1 MEISPSLHSELEQ
14 ILGEKF
20 GLLSIPND
28 IYQIENLFFNTM
40 MKCIDLEETEKA
52 KALQTFYDDKVKP
65 VIESQSN
72 MYEKKFN
79 LFILM
84 IKKYI

>member
-1 MEISPSLHSELEQ
+1 MEFSSALLSELEQ

-72 MYEKKFN
+72 MYEKIFN